1 MKINELEKQL
11 IYEILIIIQ
20 ELKKHLKRYLKML
33 QFNKT
38 TLSLKR
44 ILELQL

>member
-11 IYEILIIIQ
+11 IYEILILIQ
-20 ELKKHLKRYLKML
+20 ELKRYLKKYLKML
-33 QFNKT
+33 QFNKIM
-38 TLSLKR
+38 LPLKR